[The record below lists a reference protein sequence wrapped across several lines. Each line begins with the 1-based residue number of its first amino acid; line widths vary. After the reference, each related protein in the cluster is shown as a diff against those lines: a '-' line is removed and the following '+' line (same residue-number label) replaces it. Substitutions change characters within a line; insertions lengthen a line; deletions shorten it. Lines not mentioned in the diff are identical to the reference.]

1 MTTRQWKLYNLL
13 KTEPDKW
20 FSQKEIADA
29 IEGYEY
35 KERENDRCPTIRD
48 DKNEINASL
57 EVDKIIVMKNYKFK
71 IGTKEEYLEERKKHV
86 RRLKQ
91 QVKIIQDFDFKV
103 NRDGHGKL
111 ISNKG
116 EVIDEKSKARRFFE
130 TFLSSEY

>member
-13 KTEPDKW
+13 KSEPDKW

-29 IEGYEY
+29 VEGYEY

-71 IGTKEEYLEERKKHV
+71 IGTKEEYLEERRKHV

>member
-29 IEGYEY
+29 VEGYEY
-35 KERENDRCPTIRD
+35 KERANDRCPTIRD

>member
-13 KTEPDKW
+13 KSEPDKW
-20 FSQKEIADA
+20 FSQKEIADS
-29 IEGYEY
+29 IDGYEY
-35 KERENDRCPTIRD
+35 KERANDRCSAIRE

-71 IGTKEEYLEERKKHV
+71 IGTKEEYLEERRKHV